1 MNKPEDPEQLIDLGI
16 TMEQGPLLDHLGE
29 NTTNRPDIDWS
40 WVARCA
46 KQDLRRA
53 IPQRHNLQIVNS
65 GYLMVRTHKSSWL
78 ALERNAL
85 RECRLALECR
95 MLEPNRSRRAWSCL
109 CCRSRGFVASSRDEA
124 LDVGDKKECL
134 RSFEIN
140 NSKNKRPVL
149 HEIVFMRKRLYNY
162 VERITTAVSLSLH
175 SHSNLR
181 YLTIASV
188 NVMGSK

>member
-1 MNKPEDPEQLIDLGI
+1 M
-16 TMEQGPLLDHLGE
+16 
-29 NTTNRPDIDWS
+29 
-40 WVARCA
+40 
-46 KQDLRRA
+46 
-53 IPQRHNLQIVNS
+53 
-65 GYLMVRTHKSSWL
+65 
-78 ALERNAL
+78 
-85 RECRLALECR
+85 
-95 MLEPNRSRRAWSCL
+95 
-109 CCRSRGFVASSRDEA
+109 ASSRDEA

-140 NSKNKRPVL
+140 NSKNKRQVL
-149 HEIVFMRKRLYNY
+149 DEIVFMRKRLYNY